1 MIPKRI
7 RSKYQPISARESAD
21 ACFTTGMLV
30 CCGVSDF
37 SLRAGGDV
45 RKSVF
50 GKMYLLSENEGV
62 VLDAQCSRCGQMF
75 SVFDSALDGYD
86 ACTNAPVNPAPAAK
100 KEIRCVKCQGKHFAV
115 RLAYEYPGRQE
126 LETLDGSP
134 LPAAH
139 AAENTKTFSALK
151 RPDRGECSREGI
163 PNIKI

>member
-21 ACFTTGMLV
+21 ACFTTGTLV
-30 CCGVSDF
+30 SCGVSDF

-50 GKMYLLSENEGV
+50 GKMYLLPGGESV

-75 SVFDSALDGYD
+75 SVFDSASDGYD
-86 ACTNAPVNPAPAAK
+86 ACTNAPVNPAPAAE

-126 LETLDGSP
+126 LETLDIP
-134 LPAAH
+134 ETDNA
-139 AAENTKTFSALK
+139 FSWIWVSLAC
-151 RPDRGECSREGI
+151 CSCGREYK
-163 PNIKI
+163 NFLSFETA

>member
-86 ACTNAPVNPAPAAK
+86 ACTNAPVNPAPAAE

-126 LETLDGSP
+126 LETLDIP
-134 LPAAH
+134 EPDNA
-139 AAENTKTFSALK
+139 FSWIWVSLAC
-151 RPDRGECSREGI
+151 CSCGREYK
-163 PNIKI
+163 NFLSFETA

>member
-37 SLRAGGDV
+37 SLRAGGNV

-62 VLDAQCSRCGQMF
+62 VLDAQCSRCG
-75 SVFDSALDGYD
+75 
-86 ACTNAPVNPAPAAK
+86 
-100 KEIRCVKCQGKHFAV
+100 
-115 RLAYEYPGRQE
+115 
-126 LETLDGSP
+126 
-134 LPAAH
+134 
-139 AAENTKTFSALK
+139 
-151 RPDRGECSREGI
+151 
-163 PNIKI
+163 